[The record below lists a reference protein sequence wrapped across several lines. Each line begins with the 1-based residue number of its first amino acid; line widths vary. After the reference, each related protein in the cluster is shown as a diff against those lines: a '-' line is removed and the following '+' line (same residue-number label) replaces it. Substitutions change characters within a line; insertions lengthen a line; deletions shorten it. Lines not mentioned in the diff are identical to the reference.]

1 MGITVNPYKFKKE
14 NNEVWNPHELLIA
27 VLIIIDFDTYLTY
40 VALEN
45 MMSDRNENENNEDI
59 ETAQKNQKK
68 IGAAE
73 NDPKTTG
80 PAENLREEAAETV
93 DEDEDSNEPA

>member
-1 MGITVNPYKFKKE
+1 
-14 NNEVWNPHELLIA
+14 
-27 VLIIIDFDTYLTY
+27 
-40 VALEN
+40 
-45 MMSDRNENENNEDI
+45 MMSDRKDDSEDI

-73 NDPKTTG
+73 DNPETTG

-93 DEDEDSNEPA
+93 DKDEDSNEPA